1 MVKTG
6 KGTET
11 LTWTT
16 MASSWGNTLVLVSD
30 RGIRALLPGFAG
42 DWTIVQKR
50 FPGARFAQADTTRVS
65 AVTDGIAKIFANPL
79 IRVLIPLDPA
89 GTAFQSLVWRA
100 LRGIPPGATMT
111 YAELA
116 RKIHRPRAHR
126 AVASACAA
134 NPVAVLI
141 PCHRVVPANGSLGGY
156 RWGTKMKAE
165 LLEMESGRHMAA
177 PILQTGFS
185 R

>member
-6 KGTET
+6 KGTEI

-16 MASSWGNTLVLVSD
+16 MTSSWGNTLVLVSD
-30 RGIRALLPGFAG
+30 RGIRAILPGFAG
-42 DWTIVQKR
+42 DWTAVQKR
-50 FPGARFAQADTTRVS
+50 CPGARFAQADTRVT
-65 AVTDGIAKIFANPL
+65 AVTDEIAKIFANPL
-79 IRVLIPLDPA
+79 IKARMCLDPA

-165 LLEMESGRHMAA
+165 LLEMESGRHTAA